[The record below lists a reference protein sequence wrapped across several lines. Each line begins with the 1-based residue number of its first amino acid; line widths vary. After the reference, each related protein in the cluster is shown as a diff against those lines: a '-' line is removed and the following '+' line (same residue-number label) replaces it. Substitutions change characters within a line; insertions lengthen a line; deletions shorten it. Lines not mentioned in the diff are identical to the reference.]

1 LKDFTCT
8 LVVLWDPEE
17 ACFVASALEY
27 DVQTEGLTP
36 LEAATKLLVH
46 LIGIEPKV

>member
-1 LKDFTCT
+1 MKDFTCT

-27 DVQTEGLTP
+27 DLQTIGLTP
-36 LEAATKLLVH
+36 LEAATKLLAH
-46 LIGIEPKV
+46 LIGIEPSI